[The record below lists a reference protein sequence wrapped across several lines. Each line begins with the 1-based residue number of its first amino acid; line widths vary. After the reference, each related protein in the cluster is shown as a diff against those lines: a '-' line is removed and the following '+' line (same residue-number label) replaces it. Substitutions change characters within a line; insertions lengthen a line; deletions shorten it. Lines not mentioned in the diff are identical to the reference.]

1 VEGGD
6 YVTRITK
13 TVNIRASPEKVF
25 AFMLSDKMNE
35 VWGRW
40 LEAKWISEGPIGV
53 GSVSHW
59 TPKQEFK
66 IKGEWDEEIVEFEKN
81 RKIVMRTAKDSKLN
95 MTVTGL
101 FEPTTE
107 GTKLTYIDEY
117 EVPYSLLG
125 KLVDKVKY
133 SKDTEK
139 FMEGML
145 ENLKQTL
152 ED

>member
-13 TVNIRASPEKVF
+13 TVNIKASPEKVF

-59 TPKQEFK
+59 TPKEEFK

-133 SKDTEK
+133 SKNTEK

>member
-1 VEGGD
+1 MA
-6 YVTRITK
+6 RITK
-13 TVNIRASPEKVF
+13 TVNIKAPPEKVF

-40 LEAKWISEGPIGV
+40 LEGKWISEGPIGV

-59 TPKQEFK
+59 TPKEEFK

-81 RKIVMRTAKDSKLN
+81 KKIVMRTVKDSKLN
-95 MTVTGL
+95 MTITGL

-125 KLVDKVKY
+125 KLVDKMKY
-133 SKDTEK
+133 SKETEK

-152 ED
+152 EA

>member
-1 VEGGD
+1 M
-6 YVTRITK
+6 TRITK
-13 TVNIRASPEKVF
+13 TVNIKASPEKVF

-59 TPKQEFK
+59 TPKEEFK

-133 SKDTEK
+133 SKDTGK
-139 FMEGML
+139 FIEGML

>member
-1 VEGGD
+1 M
-6 YVTRITK
+6 TRIAK
-13 TVNIRASPEKVF
+13 TVNIKASPEKVF
-25 AFMLSDKMNE
+25 AFMLSDKMND

-40 LEAKWISEGPIGV
+40 LEGKWISEGPIGV

-59 TPKQEFK
+59 IPKEEFA

-81 RKIVMRTAKDSKLN
+81 RKIVMRTVKDSKLN

-133 SKDTEK
+133 SKETEK
-139 FMEGML
+139 FMEDML

-152 ED
+152 EA

>member
-1 VEGGD
+1 VAK
-6 YVTRITK
+6 ITK
-13 TVNIRASPEKVF
+13 TVNIKVPPEKVF
-25 AFMLSDKMNE
+25 AFMLSDKMND

-40 LEAKWISEGPIGV
+40 MEGKWISEGPIGV

-59 TPKQEFK
+59 TPKEEFK

-81 RKIVMRTAKDSKLN
+81 RKIVMQTTKDSKLN
-95 MTVTGL
+95 MKVTGL

-107 GTKLTYIDEY
+107 GTKLTYTDEY
-117 EVPYSLLG
+117 EVPYSVLG

-133 SKDTEK
+133 SKDTAK

-152 ED
+152 EG

>member
-1 VEGGD
+1 VAK
-6 YVTRITK
+6 ITK
-13 TVNIRASPEKVF
+13 TVNIKVPPEKVF
-25 AFMLSDKMNE
+25 AFMLSDKMND

-40 LEAKWISEGPIGV
+40 MEGKWISEGPIGV

-59 TPKQEFK
+59 TPKEEFK

-81 RKIVMRTAKDSKLN
+81 RKIVMQTTEDSKLN
-95 MTVTGL
+95 MKVTGL

-117 EVPYSLLG
+117 EVPYSVLG

-133 SKDTEK
+133 SKDTAK

-152 ED
+152 EG

>member
-1 VEGGD
+1 VAK
-6 YVTRITK
+6 ITK
-13 TVNIRASPEKVF
+13 TVNIKVPPEKVF
-25 AFMLSDKMNE
+25 AFMLSDKMND

-40 LEAKWISEGPIGV
+40 MEGKWISEGPIGV

-59 TPKQEFK
+59 TPKEEFK

-81 RKIVMRTAKDSKLN
+81 RKIVMQTTKDSKLN
-95 MTVTGL
+95 MKVTGL

-117 EVPYSLLG
+117 EVPYSVLG

-133 SKDTEK
+133 SKDTAK

-152 ED
+152 EG